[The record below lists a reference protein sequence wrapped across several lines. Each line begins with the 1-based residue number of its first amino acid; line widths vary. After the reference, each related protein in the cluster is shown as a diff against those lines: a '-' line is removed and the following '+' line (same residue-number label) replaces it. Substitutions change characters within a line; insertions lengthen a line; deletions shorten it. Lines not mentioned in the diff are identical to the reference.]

1 MTEPASFL
9 KRWSKRKLAQREQSA
24 PERNASE
31 QPAADER
38 VPARVPTDAGEAA
51 TSKNES
57 FDLASLPP
65 LESIGAKT
73 DVTAFLRPEV
83 PPELT
88 RAALRRAWSSDPAIR
103 DFVGPVENGWDFNDP
118 TAMAGFGAI
127 SAAEVARLASQLLGE
142 LPAISETSA
151 VKTEAGEDKPPLP
164 QTDVAPN
171 AQSDTSDK
179 VGESH
184 RQPDGHHSLRLLT
197 VASARR

>member
-1 MTEPASFL
+1 MRASSRL
-9 KRWSKRKLAQREQSA
+9 
-24 PERNASE
+24 PM
-31 QPAADER
+31 R
-38 VPARVPTDAGEAA
+38 VCLLGCRQTAGEAAASKDAA

-103 DFVGPVENGWDFNDP
+103 DFVGPVENGWDFNNP

-127 SAAEVARLASQLLGE
+127 SAAEVAQLASQLLGE

-151 VKTEAGEDKPPLP
+151 VKTEAGKDKPPLP

-171 AQSDTSDK
+171 ARPTPPTLPKRDAT
-179 VGESH
+179 
-184 RQPDGHHSLRLLT
+184 
-197 VASARR
+197 

>member
-1 MTEPASFL
+1 MTDPASFL
-9 KRWSKRKLAQREQSA
+9 KRWSKRKPAQR
-24 PERNASE
+24 E
-31 QPAADER
+31 QPAADEG
-38 VPARVPTDAGEAA
+38 VPARMPTDAGEAAASKDAA

-118 TAMAGFGAI
+118 TAMAGFGTI

-151 VKTEAGEDKPPLP
+151 VKTEAGARISPRCRRLTLRRMRSPTPPTLP
-164 QTDVAPN
+164 KRDAT
-171 AQSDTSDK
+171 
-179 VGESH
+179 
-184 RQPDGHHSLRLLT
+184 
-197 VASARR
+197 